1 MPPTTVKYNHKLKK
15 EISLREIGAH
25 RLRMFHY
32 VMVISD
38 AMATKDDNWQ
48 EQCRKNSVVILLVK
62 TILDMSKK
70 VDHWQESM
78 SKKFCRNFAC
88 RNNSHTFARIP
99 VGNILDTILCSKFF
113 CRNYSAKKLRNV
125 RFFTMSKLFLE

>member
-113 CRNYSAKKLRNV
+113 CRNCSAKELRNV